1 MSTISQTTTILANS
15 MAWALIHSLWQGLL
29 LFALLFVLLK
39 TVPGFGVRI
48 RYYLSFGAFTA
59 LFVWFGET
67 WVSQFER
74 LKGMFELNYGS
85 MDVAPMQIIISDIK
99 PVSEPVAV
107 VSAPSFSS
115 QLLHFI
121 EQNVPVIMTIYM
133 AGLGFML
140 LRFVIN
146 IYSLRALR
154 TQGISG
160 PDNQWN
166 ELVEVWSRRFAISR
180 PVKLFLSAKI
190 NVPMMLG
197 TMKPVILLPIATINH
212 LTTEQVETIL
222 LHELVHIKRHD
233 YLLNM
238 LQTAGETILFFN
250 PFVWLIS
257 QIIRRHREDCC
268 DDLVVDNTASPM
280 QYAQALV
287 MLEQGRREEQQLAL
301 AATGNKNQLLDRI
314 KRIVEMKKN
323 RPGYGQLSI
332 LMVAFIV
339 LAIIVAMCTFT
350 PSMAQKAKGDKS
362 DTAKKKPLIENKLT
376 TNDCGSKETSIQN
389 ENKLQKQV
397 KAFGSKEEMKRI
409 DDSIAEEQRYLAA
422 LHNPDTTKISIT
434 TKDGTNI
441 EAALFDDP
449 LKMNRIFKS
458 VHSVFKKQLND
469 EELRTELDK
478 AIRTA
483 YKDISSQQLDI
494 LIVKTI
500 DKFISR
506 QRQNDLKSE
515 GFMKMIAAYK
525 KDYLDSFK
533 ITINAENDTFQE
545 INHIKNLCQC
555 NFTYPVMYVAQKV
568 NGQLYLNE
576 KKQSKALLD
585 KYGSSFQ
592 EGKGI
597 KTYFLGNSKNMVDMV
612 DKGY

>member
-1 MSTISQTTTILANS
+1 MSAISQATTILAHS
-15 MAWALIHSLWQGLL
+15 MALALIHSLWQGLL

-39 TVPGFGVRI
+39 TVPGFSTRLK
-48 RYYLSFGAFTA
+48 YYLSYGAFTG
-59 LFVWFGET
+59 LFIWFVQT
-67 WVSQFER
+67 WVSQFGR
-74 LKGMFELNYGS
+74 LKSIEVVSYVSLKDIPVQFTFNNIN
-85 MDVAPMQIIISDIK
+85 VAP
-99 PVSEPVAV
+99 V
-107 VSAPSFSS
+107 VPTAPPFSS
-115 QLLHFI
+115 QVLHFI
-121 EQNVPVIMTIYM
+121 EQNVPSIMTIYM
-133 AGLGFML
+133 AGLAFML
-140 LRFVIN
+140 LRFLVN
-146 IYSLRALR
+146 ILSLNALK
-154 TQGISG
+154 TQGITDLESKWT
-160 PDNQWN
+160 DLINDWCRQ
-166 ELVEVWSRRFAISR
+166 FAISR
-180 PVKLFLSAKI
+180 EVKLLLSSRI
-190 NVPMMLG
+190 NVPIMLG
-197 TMKPVILLPIATINH
+197 TLKPVILLPIATINH
-212 LTTEQVETIL
+212 LTSEQVEAIL
-222 LHELVHIKRHD
+222 LHEFAHIKRHD

-257 QIIRRHREDCC
+257 QIIRRQREDCC
-268 DDLVVDNTASPM
+268 DDLVVANTASPL
-280 QYAQALV
+280 QYAQALAI
-287 MLEQGRREEQQLAL
+287 LEHGRSNDQQLAL
-301 AATGNKNQLLDRI
+301 AATGNRKHLLNRI
-314 KRIVEMKKN
+314 KRIMVMKKDS
-323 RPGYGQLSI
+323 PGYGQLSI
-332 LMVAFIV
+332 LLLSFIALAFIV
-339 LAIIVAMCTFT
+339 ALCTFT
-350 PSMAQKAKGDKS
+350 PSMAQRAKGSKS
-362 DTAKKKPLIENKLT
+362 DSTRKKTTIGKKPT
-376 TNDCGSKETSIQN
+376 TIDNGRNETSILN
-389 ENKLQKQV
+389 ENKPQKQV
-397 KAFGSKEEMKRI
+397 KAFGSRDEQKRI
-409 DDSIAEEQRYLAA
+409 NDSIAEEQRYLAA

-545 INHIKNLCQC
+545 INHINNLCQC

-585 KYGSSFQ
+585 KYGSSLQ

-597 KTYFLGNSKNMVDMV
+597 KTYFFGNSKNMVDMV